1 MGLKVA
7 IIGAG
12 PSGLVTAKTLLHN
25 FPHGTFSPVI
35 FDTRH
40 EVGGLW
46 TGALDP
52 SMRTNLSMFTVAFSD
67 LSWESVMGNSG
78 VPMFP
83 QARQVGQYLSA
94 YTKRYIPDDVLRL
107 GHRVLKAERTAE
119 SASPWMIQWRK
130 ERSGG
135 NSPHEKIESEE
146 FDLLVVA
153 TGYFAQKH
161 IPSIPGLEELALAGR
176 VVHSSDLQNSKGIL
190 RDENFLAHGDI
201 AVIGGS
207 MSGVE
212 AASAVAL
219 HQSSWK
225 SHNEG
230 QADKHVVH
238 HVHSRPFWT
247 LPTHLPHETSE
258 TVSFLPL
265 DLAMYDLGRR
275 PPGPIEY
282 ALGVIPEEKVAK
294 TNEYF
299 SSLLGAE
306 YKEFGHMQGDASQSK
321 NSRPPWVAIGNS
333 YAEFVRSGAIQSTL
347 GRAMSVE
354 MNQATNLSTVEIAS
368 DGQTSTLDNIA
379 AVVLATGFTPFD
391 SLSLLPADV
400 LAALEYSEDDP
411 FLPLVLDKGST
422 IRSEIPDLGFVGFYR
437 GPYWGVMEM
446 QARFLGAEW
455 AKENR
460 QASTT
465 EDQRQSLRVLRD
477 SETNFQRGQFP
488 MGDYVGLMESFTKD
502 LGIDRAGLSEDD
514 SRSGPAIPARY
525 TYNHPS
531 TTAQEDMDNEKE
543 RTLGALKAL
552 SDPKHQSLQE
562 AAALAVFRAL
572 HGTWKFSRKNKE
584 GEKESGTT
592 TFSPRYPSNPA
603 YDREYVYI
611 ECLDSDPEK
620 SLSSSSTI
628 RSIFRLSESGAQN
641 RNTEIEIWKGDIPVK
656 AGENFQRLHL
666 TPFYRK
672 KVDGQYIP
680 GEYVI
685 HAKLSGNSLGIEREA
700 TEITLSEY
708 EYIFHF
714 SGVSI
719 ASWERLEPTYDIV
732 GAEGQAS
739 AQARTIYKR

>member
-46 TGALDP
+46 TGALNP

-67 LSWESVMGNSG
+67 LSWESVMGSSG
-78 VPMFP
+78 IPMFP
-83 QARQVGQYLSA
+83 QARQVGQYLAA
-94 YTKRYIPDDVLRL
+94 YTKRYIPNDVLRL
-107 GHRVLKAERTAE
+107 GHRVLKTERTAE

-130 ERSGG
+130 ESSDG
-135 NSPHEKIESEE
+135 NSPHEEIESEG

-176 VVHSSDLQNSKGIL
+176 VIHSSDLQNSKGIL
-190 RDENFLAHGDI
+190 RDNNLLAHGNV

-212 AASAVAL
+212 AASAGAL

-225 SHNEG
+225 ADNEA
-230 QADKHVVH
+230 QADKHIVH

-299 SSLLGAE
+299 SSLLGTE
-306 YKEFGHMQGDASQSK
+306 YKEFGHMQGNASQSM

-333 YAEFVRSGAIQSTL
+333 YAEFVRSGAIHSTL
-347 GRAMSVE
+347 GRAVSVK
-354 MNQATNLSTVEIAS
+354 MNQDTSLSTIEIAS
-368 DGQTSTLDNIA
+368 DGQVNTLDNIA
-379 AVVLATGFTPFD
+379 AIVLATGYTPFD
-391 SLSLLPADV
+391 SLSLLPTDV

-411 FLPLVLDKGST
+411 FLPLVLDKGGT

-477 SETNFQRGQFP
+477 SDTNSQRGQFP

-514 SRSGPAIPARY
+514 SRSGPATPARY
-525 TYNHPS
+525 TYIHPS
-531 TTAQEDMDNEKE
+531 TTAQEDMDNEKK

-552 SDPKHQSLQE
+552 SNPKHQSLQE

-572 HGTWKFSRKNKE
+572 HGTWKFSRE
-584 GEKESGTT
+584 HITGEKESGTT

-603 YDREYVYI
+603 YDREYVCDEGI
-611 ECLDSDPEK
+611 NLDPNK
-620 SLSSSSTI
+620 SLSSASTT
-628 RSIFRLSESGAQN
+628 RSIFRLSESGAQDQ
-641 RNTEIEIWKGDIPVK
+641 NTEIEVWEGNIPVE
-656 AGENFQRLHL
+656 AGGNSQRLHL

-672 KVDGQYIP
+672 QVDGQYIP

-700 TEITLSEY
+700 KEITLSEY
-708 EYIFHF
+708 EYIFNF
-714 SGVSI
+714 KGVSI
-719 ASWERLEPTYDIV
+719 ASWERLEPTYDTA
-732 GAEGQAS
+732 GAKGQEF
-739 AQARTIYKR
+739 AQIRTIYKR